1 MCFQVWQ
8 SVSVLTWERKRKR
21 SQEWWGA
28 APTRFRRPCEWILE
42 RNETVRSFYRH
53 QKPTCQSQE
62 ESIIYQDE
70 LFCCWRHRSHPGR
83 RCQSPLS
90 CTSWRLG
97 CGTIRCFRWAKCHQ
111 GMGVW
116 NTELLLSIQVSWIM
130 TARWW
135 LRLFFGK
142 TFRCSAQAKYD
153 IEHYRESARTGS
165 KLQRLLVRQSLWLS
179 VR

>member
-42 RNETVRSFYRH
+42 RNGTVRSFYRH

-111 GMGVW
+111 ERGW
-116 NTELLLSIQVSWIM
+116 EFETPSCCCRFKWAELWRRGDGYDFFS
-130 TARWW
+130 AK
-135 LRLFFGK
+135 LFA
-142 TFRCSAQAKYD
+142 AQHK
-153 IEHYRESARTGS
+153 
-165 KLQRLLVRQSLWLS
+165 QSTI
-179 VR
+179 